1 MGSDLLL
8 SLLLVF
14 CNGFFVAAEFAI
26 VKVRASQLELRVRT
40 GSWLAAIAQGI
51 TAHLNA
57 YLSATQ
63 LGITLS
69 SLGLGYFSEKLAAGT
84 AVMLSGFFGM
94 SLGETAVHA
103 ISLPLAFG
111 FVSLLHIVLG
121 ELVPKALAIRR
132 SEATALYSALPLRL
146 FYTLF
151 RPFIWIMDSAA
162 NTVLNVFGVKAGDE
176 EEVHSPEELRYLLEE
191 GKESGALESE
201 EHELLENV
209 FEFKET
215 EVRQIMVPRTRIAAL
230 DVEMSGRAI
239 VDKVIDEGYSRL
251 PVFHSTIDT
260 IVGIVF
266 SKDLLAMVSHS
277 SVIILQ
283 DVMHAP
289 VYVREHDKISHV
301 LHRMKTEHFHLA
313 IVADE
318 FGGTAGIVT
327 LEDVIE
333 ELVGDIQD
341 EHDDEKKPVEEGSNE
356 FIVDASTSI
365 ADLNEYLP
373 LPLPES
379 EEYDTLG
386 GLLNGV
392 AGRVPRAQESYRV
405 ASYTAT
411 ILSATQRM
419 IETVRLVKNE
429 QTSIAEDG
437 DQQQ

>member
-8 SLLLVF
+8 SFLLVF

-26 VKVRASQLELRVRT
+26 VKVRSSQLELRVRT
-40 GSWLAAIAQGI
+40 GSFLAGVAQNI

-69 SLGLGYFSEKLAAGT
+69 SLGLGFFSERLAASTTVLLAGVAGVPVT
-84 AVMLSGFFGM
+84 DTV
-94 SLGETAVHA
+94 VHA
-103 ISLPLAFG
+103 IALPVAFG

-151 RPFIWIMDSAA
+151 RPFIWIMDSLSNAI
-162 NTVLNVFGVKAGDE
+162 LSVFGVKAGEE
-176 EEVHSPEELRYLLEE
+176 EEVHSPEELRYLLVE

-215 EVRQIMVPRTRIAAL
+215 EVRQIMVPRTKIAAL
-230 DVEMSGRAI
+230 DISMSGPEIIDR
-239 VDKVIDEGYSRL
+239 VIDEGYSRL
-251 PVFHSTIDT
+251 PVFDSTIDS

-277 SVIILQ
+277 SVIILH

-289 VYVREHDKISHV
+289 VYVREQDKISDV

-313 IVADE
+313 VVTDE

-333 ELVGDIQD
+333 EIVGDIQD
-341 EHDDEKKPVEEGSNE
+341 EHDDETRPVEERSDE
-356 FIVDASTSI
+356 FLVNAATSI
-365 ADLNEYLP
+365 ADLNEHLP
-373 LPLPES
+373 VALPES
-379 EEYDTLG
+379 DEYDTLG

-392 AGRVPRAQESYRV
+392 AGRIPRPHESYV
-405 ASYTAT
+405 IPGYTAT
-411 ILSATQRM
+411 IVSATNRM
-419 IETVRLVKNE
+419 IELVRLVRSEAAEKPH
-429 QTSIAEDG
+429 AEDE
-437 DQQQ
+437 DR

>member
-8 SLLLVF
+8 SFLLVF

-40 GSWLAAIAQGI
+40 GSFLARIAQSI
-51 TAHLNA
+51 TEHLNA

-69 SLGLGYFSEKLAAGT
+69 SLGLGYFSERLAAGT
-84 AVMLSGFFGM
+84 TLLLAGMFGLSV
-94 SLGETAVHA
+94 SDALVHA
-103 ISLPLAFG
+103 IALPIAFG

-132 SEATALYSALPLRL
+132 SESTALYSALPLRL
-146 FYTLF
+146 FYIVF
-151 RPFIWIMDSAA
+151 RPFIWIMDSLA
-162 NTVLNVFGVKAGDE
+162 NSVLAVFGVKPGE
-176 EEVHSPEELRYLLEE
+176 EDEVHSPEELRYLLEE

-215 EVRQIMVPRTRIAAL
+215 EVRQIMVPRTKIAAL
-230 DVEMSGRAI
+230 EVSMSGSAI
-239 VDKVIDEGYSRL
+239 IDKVIDEGYSRL
-251 PVFHSTIDT
+251 PVFDSTIDS

-289 VYVREHDKISHV
+289 VYVREQDKISHI
-301 LHRMKTEHFHLA
+301 LHRMKMEHFHLA
-313 IVADE
+313 IVTDE

-333 ELVGDIQD
+333 ELVGEIQD
-341 EHDDEKKPVEEGSNE
+341 EHDDEQQPVEEQSNE
-356 FIVDASTSI
+356 FLVNAATSV
-365 ADLNEYLP
+365 ADLNEHLP
-373 LPLPES
+373 HALPES
-379 EEYDTLG
+379 DEYDTLG

-392 AGRVPRAQESYRV
+392 AGRIPRVHESY
-405 ASYTAT
+405 SIPGYTAT
-411 ILSATQRM
+411 IVSATDRM
-419 IETVRLVKNE
+419 IELVRLVRTEPENE
-429 QTSIAEDG
+429 EVDK
-437 DQQQ
+437 DNH

>member
-8 SLLLVF
+8 SFLLVF

-40 GSWLAAIAQGI
+40 GSFLAGVAQNI

-69 SLGLGYFSEKLAAGT
+69 SLGLGFFSERLAAST
-84 AVMLSGFFGM
+84 AVLLAGM
-94 SLGETAVHA
+94 IGVPITDSLVHA
-103 ISLPLAFG
+103 IALPVAFG

-132 SEATALYSALPLRL
+132 SEATALYSAVPLRL

-151 RPFIWIMDSAA
+151 KPFIWVMDSLS
-162 NTVLNVFGVKAGDE
+162 NSVLSVFGVKPGEE

-215 EVRQIMVPRTRIAAL
+215 EVRQIMVPRTKIAAL
-230 DVEMSGRAI
+230 DVSMSGAEI
-239 VDKVIDEGYSRL
+239 VDRVIDEGYSRL
-251 PVFHSTIDT
+251 PVFDSTIDY

-289 VYVREHDKISHV
+289 VYVREQDKISHV

-313 IVADE
+313 VVTDE

-333 ELVGDIQD
+333 ELVGEIQD
-341 EHDDEKKPVEEGSNE
+341 EHDDEKQPVEESSDE
-356 FIVDASTSI
+356 FLVNASTSI

-373 LPLPES
+373 VALPES
-379 EEYDTLG
+379 DEYDTLG

-392 AGRVPRAQESYRV
+392 AGRIPRVQESYV
-405 ASYTAT
+405 IPGYTAT
-411 ILSATQRM
+411 ILSATKRM
-419 IETVRLVKNE
+419 SEQVRLVRNE
-429 QTSIAEDG
+429 PAPQESSEEGA
-437 DQQQ
+437 

>member
-1 MGSDLLL
+1 
-8 SLLLVF
+8 
-14 CNGFFVAAEFAI
+14 
-26 VKVRASQLELRVRT
+26 
-40 GSWLAAIAQGI
+40 
-51 TAHLNA
+51 
-57 YLSATQ
+57 
-63 LGITLS
+63 
-69 SLGLGYFSEKLAAGT
+69 
-84 AVMLSGFFGM
+84 
-94 SLGETAVHA
+94 
-103 ISLPLAFG
+103 
-111 FVSLLHIVLG
+111 
-121 ELVPKALAIRR
+121 
-132 SEATALYSALPLRL
+132 
-146 FYTLF
+146 
-151 RPFIWIMDSAA
+151 
-162 NTVLNVFGVKAGDE
+162 
-176 EEVHSPEELRYLLEE
+176 
-191 GKESGALESE
+191 
-201 EHELLENV
+201 
-209 FEFKET
+209 
-215 EVRQIMVPRTRIAAL
+215 
-230 DVEMSGRAI
+230 MSGGAI

-365 ADLNEYLP
+365 DDLNEYLP